1 MPAEKIDREFG
12 QFLDRC
18 GRKTRSWRKMEE
30 REGGDDR
37 RAGERRHIYD
47 QLRVTYL
54 NEYREERGL
63 HSADSESRGKGFSL
77 TRRSLF
83 KVS

>member
-1 MPAEKIDREFG
+1 
-12 QFLDRC
+12 
-18 GRKTRSWRKMEE
+18 MEE

-63 HSADSESRGKGFSL
+63 HSADSEEKGSSL
-77 TRRSLF
+77 TGRSLF